1 MIKGYSIKVF
11 YFSCGP
17 ALVLSSLINSYLIV
31 EGCDQFNEIIFLWHK
46 LYIYNVSYKL
56 KIVKLFKIRRMSQ
69 VTSVFQIKVIFV
81 IQ

>member
-31 EGCDQFNEIIFLWHK
+31 EGCDQFNEIIFL
-46 LYIYNVSYKL
+46 
-56 KIVKLFKIRRMSQ
+56 
-69 VTSVFQIKVIFV
+69 
-81 IQ
+81 